1 MARAQHRMKMFAD
14 KKRTERRFDIGTRHY
29 VPQDE
34 VVVYQSKGALL
45 KKELIALQEVP
56 PGYDPVIDSKP
67 KTKSAKR
74 NERKKEKRLQ
84 AALEKGKNLEA
95 TIDGETNK
103 EEVELAENISHGL
116 ESANSLTSQ
125 MNQLCVSTNAV
136 SVFPPSDPKD
146 AADAVAVSQDVDKR
160 IRALKKKIRLAEAQ
174 QQKTGQQEM
183 NPEQLEKLSKL
194 EGWTEELKLLEDRK
208 EVASS

>member
-1 MARAQHRMKMFAD
+1 M
-14 KKRTERRFDIGTRHY
+14 
-29 VPQDE
+29 
-34 VVVYQSKGALL
+34 
-45 KKELIALQEVP
+45 
-56 PGYDPVIDSKP
+56 
-67 KTKSAKR
+67 
-74 NERKKEKRLQ
+74 
-84 AALEKGKNLEA
+84 EA

-160 IRALKKKIRLAEAQ
+160 IRALKKKVISL
-174 QQKTGQQEM
+174 
-183 NPEQLEKLSKL
+183 
-194 EGWTEELKLLEDRK
+194 
-208 EVASS
+208 